1 MFEHLAFW
9 KEQGMNPRIIYDI
22 GANCGS
28 WSDMILKIFPTA
40 HVELFEAN
48 AEHKKSIEK
57 YNHHIT
63 LLGNEYKEGIPFYR
77 NTIGCTTGN
86 SIYLEQTQ
94 YFTPNTCIIDFLTMH
109 TLDDYVVKNNLRKP
123 EFVKLDVQGAE
134 LDILKGMTSLFDT
147 VKYFVIEVSL
157 HKYNKDSP
165 MIEDIIKFLH
175 ANEYSIIDIVD
186 LHRING
192 FLAQVDLL
200 FAHTST
206 KMRREHFYNI
216 LF

>member
-1 MFEHLAFW
+1 
-9 KEQGMNPRIIYDI
+9 
-22 GANCGS
+22 
-28 WSDMILKIFPTA
+28 
-40 HVELFEAN
+40 
-48 AEHKKSIEK
+48 
-57 YNHHIT
+57 
-63 LLGNEYKEGIPFYR
+63 
-77 NTIGCTTGN
+77 
-86 SIYLEQTQ
+86 
-94 YFTPNTCIIDFLTMH
+94 MH
-109 TLDDYVVKNNLRKP
+109 TLDEYVVKNNLQKP